1 MPTSL
6 RAVLDVKGTTVF
18 SIEPT
23 ATVAEAADA
32 MNRAGIGALL
42 VLEEQQIVG
51 IITERDLLCRVVGR
65 RLNAAEVPV
74 AAVMTREV
82 VALRPEVDVEDAMA
96 VVTERRIRHLPVLDG
111 GELCGLVSGG
121 DLTRWVVR
129 DRDVQ
134 IQQLVEFITGK
145 YPA

>member
-1 MPTSL
+1 MPSSL
-6 RAVLDVKGTTVF
+6 RSVLDDKGTTVF
-18 SIEPT
+18 SVEPT

-32 MNRAGIGALL
+32 MNDAGIGALL
-42 VLEEQQIVG
+42 VLEEEQIVG

-74 AAVMTREV
+74 ADVMTREV
-82 VALRPEVDVEDAMA
+82 VALRPDVDVEDAMA

-121 DLTRWVVR
+121 DLTRWVVQ